1 MVSTSYS
8 LVGVVST
15 PEAVVCW
22 AVVVKIG
29 SLVVFND
36 DVVVV
41 TTVVSPRGV
50 VVRSTVVS
58 FEVERVAVPM
68 VSVVNGVVVK
78 KLVVVVSSHMFSHLV
93 LPSSQIL

>member
-15 PEAVVCW
+15 PEAVVYW

-78 KLVVVVSSHMFSHLV
+78 KLVVVVSSHMFSHFV